1 MLSAESFDAKQAFE
15 PREGMCRCQHIPRAG
30 GDAKAQGAWRRG
42 GQEVPAP
49 GTAPTQAPISLLAD
63 SAEQKYL
70 LDRRAPLV
78 WVFFLEAGSGVESI
92 SLVHIINKA
101 LLQGEI
107 LPPAPPALGR
117 AGLSAQQLP
126 VPLSALHATQF
137 HTFWFPPAASS
148 GRPPPPAPAVTA
160 QPCCRTAA
168 SPHPVNTAWH

>member
-107 LPPAPPALGR
+107 LPPAPPRTWQSGAL
-117 AGLSAQQLP
+117 S
-126 VPLSALHATQF
+126 
-137 HTFWFPPAASS
+137 
-148 GRPPPPAPAVTA
+148 PAVTSS
-160 QPCCRTAA
+160 PFSAA
-168 SPHPVNTAWH
+168 CHPVSHLLVSTSSEQWPFPPPQLLRSQPNPAAARLPPPIP